1 MKGVKIGNTALKGA
15 RAIKKGKQ
23 ASKILSTA
31 KAARYGEKA
40 VEAAKKVEKLENALP
55 SSKIL
60 TKVLKGSETLSS
72 SQLGKISKA
81 AKDAGYAVTDGM
93 DVAQILGLASKDM
106 QIVSQIAKAP
116 TNIAQGA

>member
-1 MKGVKIGNTALKGA
+1 MGNTALKGA
-15 RAIKKGKQ
+15 RALKKGSQ
-23 ASKILSTA
+23 ASKILSTSGKTA
-31 KAARYGEKA
+31 KVARYGEKA

-60 TKVLKGSETLSS
+60 TKVLKGSETLST